1 MIRKDVMEIS
11 PMQIRAARGALQW
24 SQRELARR
32 LNINFATMSY
42 HENGLEMPPQRMKQ
56 TIYLF
61 QEAGI
66 QFVDSA
72 EGHGVILR
80 KYTNHDWAK

>member
-1 MIRKDVMEIS
+1 MEIS
-11 PMQIRAARGALQW
+11 PAQIRAARGALQW

-42 HENGLEMPPQRMKQ
+42 FENGLEMPPQRMKQ
-56 TIYLF
+56 TISLF

-66 QFVDSA
+66 QFLDSPQ
-72 EGHGVILR
+72 GRGVVL
-80 KYTNHDWAK
+80 KS